1 MTDIITSLQQVAS
14 EIIAMIPNLLA
25 ALILLLIGWIVGRI
39 LGKYIALFLER
50 IGVGNAI
57 ANTSIGMAIEEQYD
71 GGNRGIIRLFELLV
85 RWFIYLIAILAAAN
99 VLQLTFLT
107 SLVQSIVA
115 FIPNIAM
122 FLIILIVGF
131 LLIDYFARFVRGIGD
146 VQRISML
153 GPVVSMLEVFLYF
166 VVVMLALQR
175 LRLDPD
181 HHLHLHHPAGLGN
194 RPRCGGSDRDHRRIR
209 ASRPGTRDDGQPAR
223 PDQERLKHPPLFL
236 SSGSP

>member
-1 MTDIITSLQQVAS
+1 MTDIITSLQQVAG

-50 IGVGNAI
+50 IGVGNAM
-57 ANTSIGMAIEEQYD
+57 ANTSIGMAIEEQYG

-166 VVVMLALQR
+166 VVVMLALQQ
-175 LRLDPD
+175 LRLDLTIIYIFITP
-181 HHLHLHHPAGLGN
+181 LAWGIGLGVGAAIAIIVGFGL
-194 RPRCGGSDRDHRRIR
+194 RDRAPEMMDNLLAQIR
-209 ASRPGTRDDGQPAR
+209 KD
-223 PDQERLKHPPLFL
+223 
-236 SSGSP
+236 